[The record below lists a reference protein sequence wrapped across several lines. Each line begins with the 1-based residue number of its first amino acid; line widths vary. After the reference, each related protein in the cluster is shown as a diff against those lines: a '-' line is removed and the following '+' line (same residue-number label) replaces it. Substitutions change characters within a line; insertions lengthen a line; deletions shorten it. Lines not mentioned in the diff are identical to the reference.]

1 MIRCSLILIAAVIV
15 IVHLEQIDARSQKID
30 PDQDQ
35 FRPLKSSAS
44 SRSSISK
51 TKLNL
56 ISGDDDHN
64 GQPFSD
70 QLLPLASDMIGQSAS
85 GSLMLNGYGGGY
97 KNDSVF
103 GFIFTITNT
112 LDYDDDDDDDDDDYI
127 FENDGFF

>member
-97 KNDSVF
+97 KK
-103 GFIFTITNT
+103 
-112 LDYDDDDDDDDDDYI
+112 YKKKKKKKKKKYKKKKKKYKKKKKKY
-127 FENDGFF
+127 